1 MELERKSFPFELK
14 EEGLDSDERTFE
26 GFAAVMGN
34 LDDWEDI
41 IVNGAFKKTIKEMR
55 KPDGS
60 SRIKVFWIHNFQVP
74 IGRVLDLK
82 EVPKSKLPKEVIER
96 APDATGGL
104 WVKGHISP
112 IPDGDAALTLM
123 KDAVLDELSIG
134 FRSVKEEWDD
144 DEEIRYLKEV
154 KLMDISPVPLAA
166 NVAAI
171 VTDVKKYGRGLPEL
185 AEKVRVEVGL
195 DKSEAFDSFVE
206 ALAAQLTGKED
217 KAEDAEVDDPEPDTE
232 TQKQIVDALIQ
243 GAEIQRTAIEA
254 LGE

>member
-14 EEGLDSDERTFE
+14 EEGLDSEERTFE

-34 LDDWEDI
+34 VDDQQDV

-60 SRIKVFWIHNFQVP
+60 SRIKVFWIHNFEVP
-74 IGRVLDLK
+74 IGRVLDIK
-82 EVPKSKLPKEVIER
+82 EVPKSRLPKEVLER

-112 IPDGDAALTLM
+112 TSDGDAALILM

-134 FRSVKEEWDD
+134 YRSVKEEWDD
-144 DEEIRYLKEV
+144 DEELRYLKEI
-154 KLMDISPVPLAA
+154 KLKDVSPVPLAA

-171 VTDVKKYGRGLPEL
+171 VTEVKRYGPGLREL
-185 AEKVRVEVGL
+185 AEKVGAEVGL
-195 DKSEAFDSFVE
+195 DTSEAFDSFVE
-206 ALAAQLTGKED
+206 AFAAQLTAKGGKTE
-217 KAEDAEVDDPEPDTE
+217 ETEVGDPEPDTE
-232 TQKQIVDALIQ
+232 TQKQVVDALIQ
-243 GAEIQRTAIEA
+243 GAKIQRAAIEA
-254 LGE
+254 LAE